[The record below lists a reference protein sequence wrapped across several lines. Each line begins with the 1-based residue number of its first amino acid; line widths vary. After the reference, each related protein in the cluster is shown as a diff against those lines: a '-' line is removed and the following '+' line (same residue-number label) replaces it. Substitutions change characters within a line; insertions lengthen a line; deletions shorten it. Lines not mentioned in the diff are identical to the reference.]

1 MTLNKED
8 IHYNSYF
15 GFPEKVDGIGEIYP
29 ISVPDYKRFS
39 ELFSKYML
47 YSINGLK
54 NLGKLSDDMEIDL
67 FNFIVQVCSEL
78 EGIEEILENNEAL
91 IDNRDIELIKNNI
104 DLLKKYG
111 FKISEME
118 ELISLI
124 LKKEVKYDSI
134 DKVFIILKDLYG
146 NKICADN
153 FDIFREIVMTQN
165 IIYEPLTVK
174 GRLAQKELEKEF
186 KKREKNSQ
194 PTDFLAMVVLVDMHG
209 NGDVNNY
216 TYYKLS
222 ACYEILNKKIIGDYI
237 QRMMA
242 QGVDRDLIN
251 LGEELNIN
259 KNPYDKS
266 NFFKS
271 HRVSTTL

>member
-1 MTLNKED
+1 MMLNKDD

-15 GFPEKVDGIGEIYP
+15 GIPEKVDGIGEIYP

-39 ELFSKYML
+39 ELFNKYML
-47 YSINGLK
+47 YSVNGLK
-54 NLGKLSDDMEIDL
+54 NLGKLSNDVDIDL
-67 FNFIVQVCSEL
+67 FNFIVQACSEF
-78 EGIEEILENNEAL
+78 EGIEEILENNEGL
-91 IDNRDIELIKNNI
+91 VDDKDIESIKNNI
-104 DLLKKYG
+104 DLLKKYA

-134 DKVFIILKDLYG
+134 DRVFVILKDLYG

-153 FDIFREIVMTQN
+153 FDTFRDIVMIQN
-165 IIYEPLTVK
+165 VIYEPLTVK
-174 GRLAQKELEKEF
+174 GKLAQRELEKEF

-194 PTDFLAMVVLVDMHG
+194 PIDFLAMVILVDMYS
-209 NGDVNNY
+209 NGDVNTY

-222 ACYEILNKKIIGDYI
+222 ACYEILNKKIIGDLI
-237 QRMMA
+237 QRFIA
-242 QGVDRDLIN
+242 QGVDRKLIN

-271 HRVSTTL
+271 HKVSTTL